1 MKLEG
6 RNCRR
11 LGREQPM
18 FRMKGNPLHLYR
30 GGGELEGMEPEE
42 SNVRRK
48 HEGSDAATEYAGG
61 EFVGIEPK
69 ENYCKRKLDR
79 LTELETHLKME
90 VE

>member
-48 HEGSDAATEYAGG
+48 HDGSDAAIEYAGE
-61 EFVGIEPK
+61 EFVGMEPQK
-69 ENYCKRKLDR
+69 ELLQKK
-79 LTELETHLKME
+79 T
-90 VE
+90 